1 MPAGSVV
8 DVVLFQDNPE
18 LDFYFVEWHGPDGA
32 ETGWVPAPY
41 LDVAPGAAADDVAH
55 VRMIAAMSPD
65 RVIGSEDG
73 LPWDVPADY
82 AHFVASVRGG
92 AVVMGRRSYAIFGA
106 DLEDVHAIV
115 VTRSADAPAGTQRA
129 GDVETALAA
138 AAATGR
144 PVWVAGGASI
154 YAQALPFADALH
166 LSIVPGRFE
175 GDAWFPAWD
184 ERAWALAEEE
194 AREGYVF
201 RRYERIA
208 EDPS

>member
-1 MPAGSVV
+1 
-8 DVVLFQDNPE
+8 
-18 LDFYFVEWHGPDGA
+18 
-32 ETGWVPAPY
+32 
-41 LDVAPGAAADDVAH
+41 
-55 VRMIAAMSPD
+55 MIAAMSAD

-92 AVVMGRRSYAIFGA
+92 AVVMGRRSYAIFGE

-129 GDVETALAA
+129 GDLETALAA

-144 PVWVAGGASI
+144 PVWVAGGARI
-154 YAQALPFADALH
+154 YEQALGYADELH
-166 LSIVPGRFE
+166 LSIIPGTFD

-184 ERAWALAEEE
+184 ERAWVLAEE
-194 AREGYVF
+194 APREGYVF
-201 RRYERIA
+201 RRYVRIA
-208 EDPS
+208 RDPS